1 MGFGRRRD
9 WERNKGR
16 EGKSRPKLVL
26 VGGIVLTIGILIL
39 FYGNIRDLY
48 IALGGVIAVIIGTLI
63 LLFSLSK
70 RNKIRFERVIDLAV
84 EFEIKY

>member
-1 MGFGRRRD
+1 MIGK
-9 WERNKGR
+9 ENKGR

>member
-26 VGGIVLTIGILIL
+26 VGGIVLAIGILIL

-48 IALGGVIAVIIGTLI
+48 ISLEGVIAVIIGTLI
-63 LLFSLSK
+63 LLSSLSK
-70 RNKIRFERVIDLAV
+70 RNKIRFERVIDIAV
-84 EFEIKY
+84 EFEVKY

>member
-9 WERNKGR
+9 WERNKRR
-16 EGKSRPKLVL
+16 EGKSSPKLVL
-26 VGGIVLTIGILIL
+26 VGGIVLAIGILIL

-63 LLFSLSK
+63 LLSSLSK
-70 RNKIRFERVIDLAV
+70 RNKIRFERVIDIAV
-84 EFEIKY
+84 EFEVKY